1 MTAMLILK
9 PASKSRLSDE
19 WDADDFDVFADE
31 QVVGR
36 IAWTDAAP
44 SDQRWFWLLRGRW
57 AQQPSEKGYAATSEV
72 AIAAS
77 RALLILWTLVPGIR
91 AE

>member
-19 WDADDFDVFADE
+19 WEADDFDVFADE

-36 IAWTDAAP
+36 I
-44 SDQRWFWLLRGRW
+44 
-57 AQQPSEKGYAATSEV
+57 V
-72 AIAAS
+72 
-77 RALLILWTLVPGIR
+77 
-91 AE
+91 